1 MICRNIKPIIMF
13 LFSWKIKR
21 LKIIFPPQIEV
32 VKTLLSRGINPS
44 LKDQH
49 DR

>member
-13 LFSWKIKR
+13 LLSWKIKDV
-21 LKIIFPPQIEV
+21 IIFPPQIEV